1 MPVRRAPFE
10 QVKDFLSDP
19 NVWNRIGLCALITGI
34 LWVVMFG
41 WAPPFSYRIREAPDR
56 DIYARVQ
63 FEYNDYETTE
73 ANARRARQ
81 NTLNYYI
88 NDPQPLEQ
96 LRLALIDSVFEIK
109 QKSFEETQ
117 QAQAWEKFSVSV
129 SASGPEPESDAD
141 SDSEAAEQNFERF
154 RQALDK
160 DGKLAA
166 LKKAIAAAFIEID
179 KLGLL
184 ANLTHEI
191 GQGSMTEIQVYPK
204 GDPLT
209 TRRALVSQVRIAE
222 ASEVLHQRLVEEI
235 LKESAI
241 IDEGSFVADRLYDWL
256 KPQLPVTLVRD
267 DARSKKAAT
276 QAAKAVDIAKRVYEP
291 GDLMEQFNGRE
302 LDRRG
307 ILAGV
312 PLSQED
318 IDFLRAEHDALVKS
332 GQWYDRTIRSICFFG
347 LFAAVF
353 AMLCQYLYYRDI
365 YLLTDIRHFALL
377 LGLMLV
383 TLVTAWVVSMN
394 LEWRAEVVP
403 IVIFAVTI
411 AIAYHI
417 ELAMM
422 ISMLVALAFT
432 VAHGFG
438 LGEFVILTTA
448 ATTSAIMCRQIRSR
462 TKLVNIGLISAAFVF
477 PTSLGVM
484 YLLGQPL
491 GLPLLIDSIWFAG
504 GTFLAGLLISALLP
518 YLERWF
524 DIQTDISL
532 LELSDA
538 NHPLLKELVQRAPGT
553 YNHSINVASISE
565 AAADSIG
572 ANGLLC
578 RVGAYFHDVGK
589 LRKPDYFIENQAG
602 GTNKHD
608 DLVPT
613 MSTLVII
620 AHVKDGAEI
629 ARKYNLPQRIIDLI
643 EQHHGTTLVE
653 YFYRRAT
660 QISEEENDGT
670 QIDQADYRYPG
681 PKPQTVEAAVMMLAD
696 TVESA
701 SRALREPTP
710 ARLENLVTEIAK
722 KKFEDGQFD
731 QCPITVQQLH
741 TIQLSL
747 IKSLNAVYH
756 ARVKYPEQKQAKPK
770 PQASSS

>member
-10 QVKDFLSDP
+10 QVTDFLSDP
-19 NVWNRIGLCALITGI
+19 NVWNRIGLCALITCI

-41 WAPPFSYRIREAPDR
+41 WAPPFSYRVREAPDR

-73 ANARRARQ
+73 ANVRRARS
-81 NTLNYYI
+81 NALNFYV
-88 NDPQPLEQ
+88 NDPQPLEK

-109 QKSFEETQ
+109 QKSFEDI
-117 QAQAWEKFSVSV
+117 QATGAWQKF
-129 SASGPEPESDAD
+129 D
-141 SDSEAAEQNFERF
+141 DSETTGEGYNADEAEQAFEEF
-154 RQALDK
+154 RKALEK
-160 DGKLAA
+160 DEKLAA
-166 LKKAIAAAFIEID
+166 LQKALAAAFIEVD
-179 KLGLL
+179 KHGLL
-184 ANLTHEI
+184 VNLTHEI
-191 GQGSMTEIQVYPK
+191 SQGSMTEIQVYPK
-204 GDPLT
+204 GDPLAK
-209 TRRALVSQVRIAE
+209 RRVLVSQVRIAE
-222 ASEVLHQRLVEEI
+222 ASEVLHQRLIEEI
-235 LKESAI
+235 LKEVAVI
-241 IDEGSFVADRLYDWL
+241 ENGNMVADRIYNWI
-256 KPQLPVTLVRD
+256 KPQLMVTLVRD
-267 DARSKKAAT
+267 DAASKKAST
-276 QAAKAVDIAKRVYEP
+276 QAAKEVEIAKRVYEP

-302 LDRRG
+302 LDRQG
-307 ILAGV
+307 ILANV
-312 PLSQED
+312 PLSDED
-318 IDFLRAEHDALVKS
+318 VEFLRAEHEALVSS
-332 GQWYDRTIRSICFFG
+332 GKWYDRTIRSVCFFG

-383 TLVTAWVVSMN
+383 TLVTAWIVSMKV
-394 LEWRAEVVP
+394 EWRAEVVP

-422 ISMLVALAFT
+422 ISTLVALAFT

-448 ATTSAIMCRQIRSR
+448 ATSSAIMCRQIRSR

-477 PTSLGVM
+477 PTAVGVM

-491 GLPLLIDSIWFAG
+491 GLPLLTDAVWFAG

-629 ARKYNLPQRIIDLI
+629 ASKYNLPRRIIDLI

-670 QIDQADYRYPG
+670 QVDQADYRYPG
-681 PKPQTVEAAVMMLAD
+681 PKPQTAEAAVMMLAD

-710 ARLENLVTEIAK
+710 ARLENLVTEIAR

-731 QCPITVQQLH
+731 ECPITVQQLH
-741 TIQLSL
+741 TIQRSL
-747 IKSLNAVYH
+747 VKSLNAVYH
-756 ARVKYPEQKQAKPK
+756 ARVKYPDQKPAKVK
-770 PQASSS
+770 S